1 MILEPS
7 TLSIMAFYSVL
18 TFFVSPGIADL
29 LGYCIDAYLPAMII
43 GFIVSIL
50 LWLFYGI
57 EYAN

>member
-18 TFFVSPGIADL
+18 TFFVSPGITDL
-29 LGYCIDAYLPAMII
+29 LGYSNDAYLPAMIV

-50 LWLFYGI
+50 LWHFYGI

>member
-1 MILEPS
+1 MILGPS
-7 TLSIMAFYSVL
+7 TLSIMAFYSVI

-29 LGYCIDAYLPAMII
+29 LGYPIDAYLPAMII